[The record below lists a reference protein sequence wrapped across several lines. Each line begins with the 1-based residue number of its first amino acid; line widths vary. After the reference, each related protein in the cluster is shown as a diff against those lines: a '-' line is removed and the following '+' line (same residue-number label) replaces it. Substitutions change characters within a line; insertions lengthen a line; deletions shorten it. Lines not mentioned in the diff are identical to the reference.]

1 MSPGRNSDPCVI
13 DRTITRAGQRATRA
27 SVGKTAPTDNRP
39 DPDDG
44 HIVPMLWRA
53 RSENA

>member
-1 MSPGRNSDPCVI
+1 M
-13 DRTITRAGQRATRA
+13 
-27 SVGKTAPTDNRP
+27 TAAHPDTQP